1 MKNTIVETPEFI
13 SRAKSVLSSEE
24 IKDLV
29 DYLSDYPEAGDLI
42 TGTGGVRKLRWQRK
56 GMGKRGGSRV
66 IYFYYNDCIPL
77 FLLTVYAKNQKS
89 NLTES
94 QKTELR
100 EILHELVKQYM
111 KGEKND

>member
-13 SRAKSVLSSEE
+13 RSAKSVLSAEE
-24 IKDLV
+24 IKDLI
-29 DYLSDYPEAGDLI
+29 DYLSDYPEVGDLI

-66 IYFYYNDCIPL
+66 IYFYYNDFIPL
-77 FLLTVYAKNQKS
+77 FLLTVYAKNQKPD
-89 NLTES
+89 LTES

-100 EILHELVKQYM
+100 GILQELVKQYM